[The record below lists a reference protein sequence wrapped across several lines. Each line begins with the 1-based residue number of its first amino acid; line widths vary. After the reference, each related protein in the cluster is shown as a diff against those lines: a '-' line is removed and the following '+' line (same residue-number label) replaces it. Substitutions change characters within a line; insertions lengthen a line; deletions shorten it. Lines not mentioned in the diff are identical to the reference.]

1 MTKKYIVVFCT
12 QGVGILLKKW
22 CLLVSKRLGILLLFL
37 IITTVFGS
45 CTYAKG
51 ELIELHFVQTQLGDP
66 IALNENEIFYP
77 GGGYNIARDS
87 YDTAKIYNVK
97 KQKLI
102 DTGQVMNVVRHS
114 YGTLK
119 YDDNNILIVGGFC
132 NAKHHPSRGCERVA
146 EIYNIKDNKFTRISD
161 TNLSYINPQMSRL
174 KNGKVFILSN
184 IQFELFD
191 PLTNKFSVPAKRG
204 KYRDWE
210 QRYIYTLHDYSSS
223 EFYELNPD
231 EILILG
237 FQMKEKLPAYDNIAM
252 EILNLKTKK
261 SANLPVDYSKLSYRN
276 RGTRIQ
282 LDDGSI
288 LFIGAGLDKKDVIK
302 LDAKTKQFTYYNRL
316 SKPLCG
322 QGIRFNQNLVF
333 FFRGVL
339 DDPDYIKTT
348 VLDRAVYDY
357 KNNKIYDWHKSL
369 SKKNEHWSILKLNE
383 DTIIISVF
391 KNNLLLYKY

>member
-1 MTKKYIVVFCT
+1 
-12 QGVGILLKKW
+12 
-22 CLLVSKRLGILLLFL
+22 
-37 IITTVFGS
+37 
-45 CTYAKG
+45 
-51 ELIELHFVQTQLGDP
+51 
-66 IALNENEIFYP
+66 
-77 GGGYNIARDS
+77 
-87 YDTAKIYNVK
+87 
-97 KQKLI
+97 
-102 DTGQVMNVVRHS
+102 
-114 YGTLK
+114 
-119 YDDNNILIVGGFC
+119 
-132 NAKHHPSRGCERVA
+132 
-146 EIYNIKDNKFTRISD
+146 
-161 TNLSYINPQMSRL
+161 
-174 KNGKVFILSN
+174 
-184 IQFELFD
+184 
-191 PLTNKFSVPAKRG
+191 
-204 KYRDWE
+204 
-210 QRYIYTLHDYSSS
+210 
-223 EFYELNPD
+223 
-231 EILILG
+231 
-237 FQMKEKLPAYDNIAM
+237 MKEKLPAYDNIAM

-357 KNNKIYDWHKSL
+357 KNNKIYDWHKTL